1 MTPGRATYGET
12 TMPEENKGFLS
23 VEEVAGNTGEIH
35 SLKPNN
41 NSTIQPIA
49 LLRLGVFVPTLKSPM
64 WHYVADR
71 QLYKHNERN
80 RRTIKPQNC

>member
-49 LLRLGVFVPTLKSPM
+49 LLRLGVFVPTLKSTN
-64 WHYVADR
+64 VALRRGSSVTTNTTDR
-71 QLYKHNERN
+71 KSVV
-80 RRTIKPQNC
+80 